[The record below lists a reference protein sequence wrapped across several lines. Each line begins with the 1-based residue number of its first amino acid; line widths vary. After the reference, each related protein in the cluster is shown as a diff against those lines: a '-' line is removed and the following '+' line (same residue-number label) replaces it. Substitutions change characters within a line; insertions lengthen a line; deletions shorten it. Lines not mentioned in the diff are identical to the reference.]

1 MSGSGNVRPRAVIRS
16 VVLLAVIAAVGGGL
30 FVWKSSSAQGA
41 AAVAPAEPVEVVTA
55 ALVTEREYRNTAT
68 SIGTVLATRSITLR
82 NELPG
87 TVRSVRLTPGEVVE
101 AGTVLVA
108 LDVSVE
114 EAELRALE
122 ARAELARTTLERVE
136 RMAERRAVSAIELD
150 NARAERDVATA
161 DVERTRAV
169 IARKTIRAPFRARVG
184 IADLHVGQFLE
195 AGTLLTTL
203 QGVGES
209 VHVDFAVAQ
218 DVGASLSA
226 GDSVVVY
233 ASGDETA
240 GVGAR
245 IVAVDARVDPST
257 RNATVRARI
266 DDPVAALTPGASVRV
281 RVPEGPQQKA
291 AIIPV
296 SALRKGP
303 GGDHVFVLE
312 TAENGETRAHLRQ
325 VQAGMVLGDSAV
337 VLSGLA
343 AGERVAAS
351 GSFKLREAVLV
362 QVAEPAPVNAVSAR

>member
-1 MSGSGNVRPRAVIRS
+1 
-16 VVLLAVIAAVGGGL
+16 
-30 FVWKSSSAQGA
+30 
-41 AAVAPAEPVEVVTA
+41 
-55 ALVTEREYRNTAT
+55 
-68 SIGTVLATRSITLR
+68 
-82 NELPG
+82 
-87 TVRSVRLTPGEVVE
+87 
-101 AGTVLVA
+101 
-108 LDVSVE
+108 
-114 EAELRALE
+114 
-122 ARAELARTTLERVE
+122 
-136 RMAERRAVSAIELD
+136 
-150 NARAERDVATA
+150 
-161 DVERTRAV
+161 
-169 IARKTIRAPFRARVG
+169 
-184 IADLHVGQFLE
+184 
-195 AGTLLTTL
+195 
-203 QGVGES
+203 
-209 VHVDFAVAQ
+209 
-218 DVGASLSA
+218 
-226 GDSVVVY
+226 
-233 ASGDETA
+233 
-240 GVGAR
+240 
-245 IVAVDARVDPST
+245 VAVDARVDPST